1 MTAGVTRRA
10 PRAVRARARLA
21 LAVALGL
28 VMAVALARPAA
39 AERPQVVIEGDDAAV
54 VREVA
59 KALARKVER
68 TDDREVAVAFI
79 AIAVTPTGKAA
90 RKAKRLT
97 ATVTVLQATDG
108 AELGRMVV
116 TERRARLARAVG
128 KAAWPRLGKAITAAA
143 PRAPTPAPAVV
154 VAPPP
159 TPPPTDELDRAP
171 AGGGREAGEG
181 VAGVGATATVRGAG
195 RARFAISVD
204 ERPFWRRLRWNDDL
218 DQVLRR
224 YDLAANAVGV
234 TFTARP
240 GAGAPGAFVALG
252 GELAV
257 GVNGSRT
264 SDGTEY
270 PTAAS
275 EWTAALGYALTIRR
289 VEVAAAVAYG
299 EQRFAIDDEMAS
311 GGELVPDVTYRFAR
325 GGVDGR
331 VPLDPRWTLV
341 VRGGWRH
348 LLGTGDL
355 GGDAWF
361 PRLTGAGLDGSLGA
375 QVRLTRW
382 LGAYARAEVRHYF
395 FAMNPEPGDAVIAG
409 GAVDTFLGGAI
420 GLAVSVP

>member
-1 MTAGVTRRA
+1 MGRGARRA
-10 PRAVRARARLA
+10 PGWRSARARLA
-21 LAVALGL
+21 IAVALGL
-28 VMAVALARPAA
+28 VLGGALARPAA
-39 AERPQVVIEGDDAAV
+39 AERPPVVIEGDDAAA

-79 AIAVTPTGKAA
+79 EIAVTPTGKAA

-97 ATVTVLQATDG
+97 ATVTVVQATDG

-116 TERRARLARAVG
+116 TEKRARLARAVG

-143 PRAPTPAPAVV
+143 PRAPAPAPAVV

-159 TPPPTDELDRAP
+159 APPPTDELDRAP
-171 AGGGREAGEG
+171 AGGGREAGGEG

-195 RARFAISVD
+195 RARFAITVD

-240 GAGAPGAFVALG
+240 LVGAPGAFVALG

-325 GGVDGR
+325 GGLDGR
-331 VPLDPRWTLV
+331 VPLAPRWTLV